1 MKKTLALI
9 CLVLLSSSL
18 FSQEPLVETS
28 LVINI
33 EVPVRVFKDGL
44 FVDNLTIKD
53 FEVFEDGI
61 SQKIEAVYLI
71 NKDIIKRKEE
81 KKKFRPQTERTF
93 FLFFEISEYNVKM
106 GEAVDYFIQNV
117 LLPSDKLIVIT
128 PMKTYRLKDKGLE
141 IKPNEEIAKELKSLI
156 RKDAITGDSE
166 YRSALKDLQDLVKVI
181 SAKLIGGGSE
191 EAKRILG
198 QSHGM
203 GHLMMGMEI
212 EVLLM
217 TYMAYLQKL
226 EVLRKIDELKLLD
239 FAKYLKAREGQNY
252 VFLFYQREFIPQID
266 QKIWI
271 QVSSLFQDVGG
282 LDISH
287 MVADSIDFYGRDI
300 TVDLERVKQAY
311 ADASSSI
318 HFLFVTRP
326 REHVPGVYFRE
337 RSSDVFAPFME
348 MAKASGGFMESSANP
363 NYLFKKALDASENY
377 YLLYYAPKDYA
388 GDGKFK
394 QIKVRVKNKGYKVIH
409 RLGYF
414 AD

>member
-9 CLVLLSSSL
+9 CLVFLSSSL
-18 FSQEPLVETS
+18 FSQEALVETS

-71 NKDIIKRKEE
+71 NKDNIKRKDE

-128 PMKTYRLKDKGLE
+128 PMKTYRLIDKGLE
-141 IKPNEEIAKELKSLI
+141 IKPKEEIAKELKSLI

-181 SAKLIGGGSE
+181 SAKLIVGSE
-191 EAKRILG
+191 EVKRILG
-198 QSHGM
+198 QSHGIGGLM
-203 GHLMMGMEI
+203 GLDI

-226 EVLRKIDELKLLD
+226 EVLRKVDELKLLD

-271 QVSSLFQDVGG
+271 QVSGLFQDVGG

-287 MVADSIDFYGRDI
+287 MVADSIDWYGRDVTI
-300 TVDLERVKQAY
+300 DVERVKQAY

-326 REHVPGVYFRE
+326 REHIPGVYFGE

>member
-9 CLVLLSSSL
+9 CLVFLSSSL
-18 FSQEPLVETS
+18 FSQEALVETS

-71 NKDIIKRKEE
+71 NKDNIKRKDE

-128 PMKTYRLKDKGLE
+128 PMKTYRLIDKGLE
-141 IKPNEEIAKELKSLI
+141 IKPKEEIAKELKSLI

-181 SAKLIGGGSE
+181 SAKLIVGSE
-191 EAKRILG
+191 EVKRILG
-198 QSHGM
+198 QSHGIGGLM
-203 GHLMMGMEI
+203 GLDI

-226 EVLRKIDELKLLD
+226 EVLRKVDELKLLD
-239 FAKYLKAREGQNY
+239 FAKYLKVREGQNY

-271 QVSSLFQDVGG
+271 QVSGLFQDVGG

-287 MVADSIDFYGRDI
+287 MVADSIDWYGRDVTI
-300 TVDLERVKQAY
+300 DVERVKQAY

-326 REHVPGVYFRE
+326 REHIPGVYFGE

>member
-1 MKKTLALI
+1 
-9 CLVLLSSSL
+9 L
-18 FSQEPLVETS
+18 FSQEALVETS

-71 NKDIIKRKEE
+71 NKDNIKRKDE

-128 PMKTYRLKDKGLE
+128 PMKTYRLIDKGLE
-141 IKPNEEIAKELKSLI
+141 IKPKEEIAKELKSLI

-181 SAKLIGGGSE
+181 SAKLIVGSE
-191 EAKRILG
+191 EVKRILG
-198 QSHGM
+198 QSHGIGGLM
-203 GHLMMGMEI
+203 GLDI

-226 EVLRKIDELKLLD
+226 EVLRKVDELKLLD
-239 FAKYLKAREGQNY
+239 FAKYLKVREGQNY

-271 QVSSLFQDVGG
+271 QVSGLFQDVGG

-287 MVADSIDFYGRDI
+287 MVADSIDWYGRDVTI
-300 TVDLERVKQAY
+300 DVERVKQAY

-326 REHVPGVYFRE
+326 REHIPGVYFGE